1 MDRFIDDLT
10 VMRLVVEG
18 AVSLYERDNNAADPD
33 TYNLIGEALYLMREH
48 VCACLEAYQQAEGK
62 L

>member
-18 AVSLYERDNNAADPD
+18 AVTLYERDNNAADPD
-33 TYNLIGEALYLMREH
+33 IYNLIG
-48 VCACLEAYQQAEGK
+48 
-62 L
+62 